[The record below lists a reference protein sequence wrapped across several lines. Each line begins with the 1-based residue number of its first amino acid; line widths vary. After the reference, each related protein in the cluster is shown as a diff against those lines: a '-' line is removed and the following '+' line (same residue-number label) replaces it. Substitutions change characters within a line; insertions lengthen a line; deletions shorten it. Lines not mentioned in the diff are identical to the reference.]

1 MVVRFFIFCMALV
14 SLLQSAVLE
23 KVSIQLDWKY
33 QFEYAGYIAAKE
45 KGFYR
50 ESGLDVELREYHNGV
65 DVVSDVLNHK
75 AHYGVYNSSIVVENS
90 RIRPI
95 VLMGTYLQHSPL
107 VLVSQKGLENPADLI
122 GKTIMGTDNE
132 FKHSSLSLLL
142 SHFGITPQN
151 SHLIDHTFSITPFVQ
166 REVDAM
172 SVYRSNQLYELDRL
186 KIPYDIIDPVEY
198 GFVMNAGN
206 LFTSHEEAIEHSERA
221 QKFIDATNRGW
232 EYAIDHPGEIIDILK
247 KKYSVSKSHEALAY
261 EAKVIQKLMMSD
273 LYDVG
278 ETNSE
283 LTQRLFKQLLRAG
296 IIRQDQ
302 KLGQFLFKDIVA
314 SSKNRFQLTASEKAY
329 LAEKKTIKMC
339 VDPEWHPFEVIR
351 DGKHIG
357 IAADVMREFERKLG
371 IAIELVPT
379 TSWDESLRLAQKREC
394 DILSLAS
401 STPSR
406 LKYFDFTTPYITL
419 PIVMATTMDKP
430 FIGDISTLSAQKLAA
445 VKGYAITEKLKT
457 AYPELTIIE
466 VKTIEDGLQMVENGE
481 VYGYVDNL
489 MVISSYIQKE
499 YTGVL
504 KVSSR
509 LDDKVE
515 LGVATRND
523 ETQLHYIFQKLVTQL
538 DEPTMQKVYNRWTST
553 IEQVEW
559 IDRSKVIQ
567 ALVVLFLVIA
577 AFSWRHSLL
586 KRYNKKLLELSITDK
601 LTGLYNRQKTD
612 EKLIQEHRKMNRYE
626 TYHCSVMMIDVDLF
640 KHINDTKGHQ
650 SGDRVLKQL
659 AHVFKD
665 TLRNTDIIGR
675 WGGEE
680 FIVILSHTQIEKAL
694 TVAENLRKTVENHPF
709 GIEDTIT
716 ISIGVGEL
724 IRDQSVHENISHID
738 EALYRAKNS
747 GRNRV
752 ERAS

>member
-1 MVVRFFIFCMALV
+1 MVIRFFLLWFTLV
-14 SLLQSAVLE
+14 SLLNAAALE

-45 KGFYR
+45 KGFYQ
-50 ESGLDVELREYHNGV
+50 EAGLEVELREYHNGV

-75 AHYGVYNSSIVVENS
+75 ANYGVYNSSIVVENT
-90 RIRPI
+90 RLRPI
-95 VLMGTYLQHSPL
+95 VLMATYLQHSPL
-107 VLVSQKGLENPADLI
+107 VLVSQKGIENPADLI
-122 GKTIMGTDNE
+122 GKTIMGTGNE

-151 SHLIDHTFSITPFVQ
+151 SRLIDHTFSIDPFVQ
-166 REVDAM
+166 HKVAAM

-221 QKFIDATNRGW
+221 QKFIEATNRGW
-232 EYAIDHPGEIIDILK
+232 EYAIDHPGEVIDILK
-247 KKYSVSKSHEALAY
+247 KKYGVSKSHEALAY
-261 EAKVIQKLMMSD
+261 EAKVIKKLMMSD
-273 LYDVG
+273 LYNVG

-296 IIRQDQ
+296 IIREDQ
-302 KLGQFLFKDIVA
+302 KLGQFLFQDIVA
-314 SSKNRFQLTASEKAY
+314 SSKKRFQLTASEKAY

-339 VDPEWHPFEVIR
+339 IDPEWYPFEVIR
-351 DGKHIG
+351 EGKHIG
-357 IAADVMREFERKLG
+357 IAADVMGEFERKLG
-371 IAIELVPT
+371 IAIKLVPT

-401 STPSR
+401 ATQSR
-406 LKYFDFTTPYITL
+406 LKYLDFTTPYITL
-419 PIVMATTMDKP
+419 PIVMATTMEKP
-430 FIGDISTLSAQKLAA
+430 FIGDISTLSAKKISA
-445 VKGYAITEKLKT
+445 VKGYAITEKLKA
-457 AYPELTIIE
+457 AYPELTIVE
-466 VKTIEDGLQMVENGE
+466 VNTVADGLLLVEKGE

-489 MVISSYIQKE
+489 IVISSYIQKE

-523 ETQLHYIFQKLVTQL
+523 ETQLHDIFQKLVTQL
-538 DEPTMQKVYNRWTST
+538 DEPTMQDIYNRWTST

-559 IDRSKVIQ
+559 IDKSKVIQ
-567 ALVVLFLVIA
+567 ALVILFLIIA
-577 AFSWRHSLL
+577 VFSWRHLLL

-612 EKLIQEHRKMNRYE
+612 EKLVQEHQKMNRYE
-626 TYHCSVMMIDVDLF
+626 MYHCSVMMIDVDLF

-650 SGDRVLKQL
+650 SGDQVLKQL
-659 AHVFKD
+659 AHVFQD
-665 TLRNTDIIGR
+665 SLRNIDIIGR

-680 FIVILSHTQIEKAL
+680 FMVILSHTQIAQAL
-694 TVAENLRKTVENHPF
+694 VVAENLRKTVEGHSF
-709 GIEDTIT
+709 GIDASIT

-724 IRDQSVHENISHID
+724 MREESIHENISRID
-738 EALYRAKNS
+738 AALYKAKNN

-752 ERAS
+752 EHAN